1 MKGQSTIEFLGGLF
15 LFLIAIVGAL
25 TLMSDQVP
33 EFTDDVAQSSHNMEL
48 YRLTSN
54 MMTESGRHTF
64 GAGGTNW
71 EKNSSTVAA
80 TTQFGLA
87 DDYKLLAKDKVDNL
101 STTGANSLNYS
112 QFREI
117 NSLDHQYFFNFTWF
131 PIVETSSS
139 FIRTEPPPG
148 VVEPDDAENPNYV
161 YSNAENR
168 VHYGNFTINGTSYP
182 FFVAAF
188 DGVYDTVY
196 FDSTRDLDFDVEDK
210 QYVGDTLVME
220 GVDFRII
227 KIQNRERRPG
237 TSVILSTHLK
247 SFGPNPEGT
256 EVRTKLNRYASLNA
270 TETDTEPV
278 RIEVLSW

>member
-15 LFLIAIVGAL
+15 LFLIALVGAL

-33 EFTDDVAQSSHNMEL
+33 EFTEDVEQSSHNMEI

-87 DDYKLLAKDKVDNL
+87 DDYKLLNKEKVDNL
-101 STTGANSLNYS
+101 STTGVNSLNYS

-131 PIVETSSS
+131 PIVETSNL
-139 FIRTEPPPG
+139 FTRTEPPPG
-148 VVEPDDAENPNYV
+148 IDEPNDDPQ
-161 YSNAENR
+161 YSNSENR
-168 VHYGNFTINGTSYP
+168 IHYGNFTIDGLEYP
-182 FFVAAF
+182 FLVVAF

-196 FDSTRDLDFDVEDK
+196 FDTDRDLNFFEENKRKPGGTVFMNGTEF
-210 QYVGDTLVME
+210 TLE
-220 GVDFRII
+220 

-247 SFGPNPEGT
+247 SFGPNSEGT

>member
-15 LFLIAIVGAL
+15 LFLIALVGAL

-33 EFTDDVAQSSHNMEL
+33 EFTEDVEQSSHNMEI

-71 EKNSSTVAA
+71 EKNTSTVAA

-87 DDYKLLAKDKVDNL
+87 DDYKLLNKEKVDNL
-101 STTGANSLNYS
+101 STTGVNSLNYS

-131 PIVETSSS
+131 PIVETSNS
-139 FIRTEPPPG
+139 FTRTEPPPG
-148 VVEPDDAENPNYV
+148 IDEPNDDPQ
-161 YSNAENR
+161 YSNSENR
-168 VHYGNFTINGTSYP
+168 IHYGNFTIDGLEYP
-182 FFVAAF
+182 FLVVAF

-196 FDSTRDLDFDVEDK
+196 FDTDRDLNFFEENKRKLGGTVFMNGTEF
-210 QYVGDTLVME
+210 TIE
-220 GVDFRII
+220 

-247 SFGPNPEGT
+247 SFGPNVEGT

-270 TETDTEPV
+270 TETHTEPV